1 MRRRTLFAA
10 AAVAVLVPLTSAC
23 TSSDAKNGP
32 TPASRLEAAKK
43 KFDEGKFVA
52 FGLSSVNVPP
62 KQNGVTGGEGSG
74 EISTTEPKF
83 QGTVTGT
90 VKGITGSVGML
101 AIGNDAY
108 MKFFTSDYNKA
119 DLSDLGAPNPATFFN
134 PDKGISSLIPKTTDV
149 KDGERIREGKDI
161 LDQVTGKLP
170 GQPIKD
176 LFFLGD
182 GTGTFDVSY
191 GLADNGE
198 LRTATLRGPFF
209 EGLTSTYTLRLK
221 DYGKPVVIT
230 RP

>member
-1 MRRRTLFAA
+1 MRRRTLLAA
-10 AAVAVLVPLTSAC
+10 ATLAAVIPFTAAC
-23 TSSDAKNGP
+23 SGGDAKKADP
-32 TPASRLEAAKK
+32 KAELATAKQ
-43 KFDEGKFVA
+43 KFDEAKFVA

-62 KQNGVTGGEGSG
+62 KKNGVTGGEGAG
-74 EISTTEPKF
+74 EISATEPKF

-119 DLSDLGAPNPATFFN
+119 DLADLGAPNPATFFN
-134 PDKGISSLIPKTTDV
+134 PDKGISSLIPKTTDL
-149 KDGERIREGKDI
+149 KEGDRIREGKDI
-161 LDQVTGKLP
+161 LRQINGKLP

-209 EGLTSTYTLRLK
+209 TGLTSTYTLRLK

>member
-1 MRRRTLFAA
+1 MRRRTLLATAA
-10 AAVAVLVPLTSAC
+10 LAALIPLTTAC
-23 TSSDAKNGP
+23 SGGGEKASD
-32 TPASRLEAAKK
+32 PATQLQAAKK
-43 KFDEGKFVA
+43 KFDEAKYVA
-52 FGLSSVNVPP
+52 FSLASNNVPP
-62 KQNGVTGGEGSG
+62 KKNGVTAGEGSG

-119 DLSDLGAPNPATFFN
+119 DLADLGAPNPATFFN
-134 PDKGISSLIPKTTDV
+134 PDKGISSLIPQTTDL
-149 KDGERIREGKDI
+149 KEGDRTREGKDI
-161 LDQVTGKLP
+161 LNQFTGKLP
-170 GQPIKD
+170 GKPIKD

-191 GLADNGE
+191 GLAENGE
-198 LRTATLRGPFF
+198 LRLATLRGPFF
-209 EGLTSTYTLRLK
+209 TGMTSTYTLRLK